1 MVVGE
6 WTQGPA
12 LPLCPRAL
20 VQNRCGQVKAV
31 TTQLLPRL
39 QRQEERERKAA
50 VVILTE
56 VGGPLQDHTGT
67 RQAHTPLFLP
77 APGSSEPTV
86 GAASGCPP
94 LRHPSACSLGAPS
107 LSPAPDNLGSHPQT
121 VKLIGQRLEQSS
133 AVPASQLP
141 AGAWGGHFHK
151 GHQ

>member
-56 VGGPLQDHTGT
+56 VGPGVGGPLQDHTGT

-77 APGSSEPTV
+77 APGSSEPM
-86 GAASGCPP
+86 GLLLAAHLSGTPQPAAWGPHLSPPP
-94 LRHPSACSLGAPS
+94 LTTWGPTP
-107 LSPAPDNLGSHPQT
+107 
-121 VKLIGQRLEQSS
+121 RL
-133 AVPASQLP
+133 
-141 AGAWGGHFHK
+141 
-151 GHQ
+151 

>member
-56 VGGPLQDHTGT
+56 VGPGVGGPLQDHTGT

-77 APGSSEPTV
+77 APGSSEPMV

-94 LRHPSACSLGAPS
+94 LRHPSACSLTSWGPT
-107 LSPAPDNLGSHPQT
+107 P
-121 VKLIGQRLEQSS
+121 RL
-133 AVPASQLP
+133 
-141 AGAWGGHFHK
+141 
-151 GHQ
+151 